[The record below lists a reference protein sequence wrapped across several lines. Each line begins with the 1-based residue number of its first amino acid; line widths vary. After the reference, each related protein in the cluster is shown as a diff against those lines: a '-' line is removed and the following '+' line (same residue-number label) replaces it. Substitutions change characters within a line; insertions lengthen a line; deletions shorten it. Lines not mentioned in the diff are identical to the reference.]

1 MKKIFFILF
10 ILLTS
15 CVAKDGPFS
24 PSLAMVLDGI
34 INKNPEYNVIQIQ
47 ASKLEGHELLF
58 ITCLHN
64 YNPKMTE
71 SYYIYKNKLVTYFQT
86 DENDRSYII
95 DHNFLYKYDGE
106 KLNYNCIYSSKVT
119 SEPKQQVYEIVG
131 NNKLAL
137 LKRPEKIVYRK
148 NKIEGNNVVLNKQLN
163 EFINS
168 YIYNNIDVL
177 YELRFKEINNKH
189 YAIIRSMIYY
199 DKNKY
204 DGYFFRDGN
213 LVVIYGID
221 ASENFLD
228 KTWIKKDNRGI
239 PNFKY
244 RTIDEW
250 NYPYPL
256 KLEIFSNGNVKEL
269 SLSEGFAI

>member
-1 MKKIFFILF
+1 M
-10 ILLTS
+10 TS
-15 CVAKDGPFS
+15 CLAKDGPFS

-95 DHNFLYKYDGE
+95 DHNFLYKYYGG

-119 SEPKQQVYEIVG
+119 SEPKQQVYEIIG

-137 LKRPEKIVYRK
+137 LKRPEKIVCRK

>member
-1 MKKIFFILF
+1 MKKFFFILF

-95 DHNFLYKYDGE
+95 DHNFLYKYDGR

-119 SEPKQQVYEIVG
+119 SEPKQQVYEIIG

>member
-1 MKKIFFILF
+1 M
-10 ILLTS
+10 TS

-34 INKNPEYNVIQIQ
+34 MNKNPEYNVIQIQ

-95 DHNFLYKYDGE
+95 DQNFLYKYDGG

-119 SEPKQQVYEIVG
+119 SEPKQQVYEIIG

>member
-47 ASKLEGHELLF
+47 ASKLEEHELLF

-95 DHNFLYKYDGE
+95 DHNFLYKYDGR

-119 SEPKQQVYEIVG
+119 SEPKQQVYEIIG

>member
-1 MKKIFFILF
+1 M
-10 ILLTS
+10 TS

-106 KLNYNCIYSSKVT
+106 KLNHNCIYSSKVT
-119 SEPKQQVYEIVG
+119 SEPKQQVYEIIG